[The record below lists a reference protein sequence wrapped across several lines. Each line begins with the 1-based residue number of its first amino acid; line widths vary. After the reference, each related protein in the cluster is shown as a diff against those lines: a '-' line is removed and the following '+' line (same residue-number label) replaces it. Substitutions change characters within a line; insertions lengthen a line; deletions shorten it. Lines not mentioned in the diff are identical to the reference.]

1 MNPIS
6 RNLVT
11 IYRTER
17 LIARRR
23 LAVVQRQTVLMVLAG
38 IAVTAGLVLLNLS
51 VFLALQTWMS
61 AASSAAVLS
70 AANLLLGG
78 LLVLFVRRTNVDE
91 ELAPAIEVRDMAI
104 ADIEAELD
112 DMATEARE
120 VVKAVKSIG
129 SNPLGSLVT
138 LLVPI
143 LNVLL
148 KDRKDS

>member
-23 LAVVQRQTVLMVLAG
+23 LAVVQRQTVLMVVAG
-38 IAVTAGLVLLNLS
+38 IAAMAGLVLLNLS
-51 VFLALQTWMS
+51 LFLALQAWMS
-61 AASSAAVLS
+61 AGSSAAVLS
-70 AANLLLGG
+70 AANLVLGG
-78 LLVLFVRRTNVDE
+78 LLVLIARGSNVEE

-112 DMATEARE
+112 DMASEARE
-120 VVKAVKSIG
+120 VVNAVKSIG
-129 SNPLGSLVT
+129 SNPLGSLAT

-143 LNVLL
+143 LSALL
-148 KDRKDS
+148 KTRRDD